1 MKCYIWRRVEKVVSH
16 KFCSPPLLTAYVQWI
31 WPNLPRGGGGGGRG
45 CFCSYFLHFLVLFPE
60 FFVPKT
66 SPLPCWNSVAAPGV
80 HTHYSLLAYNFAY
93 PEFEP
98 AILHLHIIA
107 DWVLLMV
114 ALHTPN
120 SLVHPDIES
129 PFGVFILLSHG
140 PVFDPACAFF
150 PIVTIVIV
158 PEFFIKERILPVL
171 FKKA

>member
-1 MKCYIWRRVEKVVSH
+1 MRGDYDKSLNPYEMLYLKEGRKSCITQI
-16 KFCSPPLLTAYVQWI
+16 LLPTPSYSLRTICPGV
-31 WPNLPRGGGGGGRG
+31 GGG

-114 ALHTPN
+114 ALHTPAEN
-120 SLVHPDIES
+120 KNVILYQQNFTDCYKSSILTHSNI
-129 PFGVFILLSHG
+129 FINLHFRG
-140 PVFDPACAFF
+140 HV
-150 PIVTIVIV
+150 
-158 PEFFIKERILPVL
+158 
-171 FKKA
+171 